1 MTTASIFL
9 LPNGTFIVELIIFVV
24 LVVIIGKKIIPPIN
38 AAMTERQGRVR
49 ASLDAADQARA
60 DAAAA
65 DDERRAVLEEARQEA
80 REVVAQA
87 NRSAEAVRV
96 DFQTRGQAEFERIVG
111 TAEAE
116 VARARQRAVE
126 EAAGRLGDITM
137 DVVERVIGRRVD
149 AAAHDDL
156 IAEAVSALREDATGG
171 AAAGPGAG
179 SGAGSGARP

>member
-9 LPNGTFIVELIIFVV
+9 LPNGTFFVELIIFVV
-24 LVVIIGKKIIPPIN
+24 LVVIMGKKIIPPITR
-38 AAMTERQGRVR
+38 ALAERQERIR

-65 DDERRAVLEEARQEA
+65 DDERRAVLENARQQA

-96 DFQTRGQAEFERIVG
+96 DFQTRGQTEFERIVSN
-111 TAEAE
+111 AEAE
-116 VARARQRAVE
+116 VSLARQRAVE
-126 EAAGRLGDITM
+126 EAANRLGELTM
-137 DVVERVIGRRVD
+137 DVVERVIGRRVN

-156 IAEAVSALREDATGG
+156 ISEAVHALREDATGG
-171 AAAGPGAG
+171 AAA
-179 SGAGSGARP
+179 SSGARS